1 MIAAEAAVAAQRAV
15 ARLTHEIGLH
25 PTTRSVGR
33 WPTQVM
39 NFFAMPG
46 D

>member
-1 MIAAEAAVAAQRAV
+1 VISAAAAVAAQRAV
-15 ARLTHEIGLH
+15 ARLTNEIGLR